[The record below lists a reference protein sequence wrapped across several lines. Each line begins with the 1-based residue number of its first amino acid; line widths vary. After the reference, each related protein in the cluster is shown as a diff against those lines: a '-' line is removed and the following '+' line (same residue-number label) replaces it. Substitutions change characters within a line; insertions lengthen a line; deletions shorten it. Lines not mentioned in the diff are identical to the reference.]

1 MAPFRSGKIKARLR
15 APLVVR
21 RFLHEQRIRARLSRA
36 GLKKPLGAEPDS
48 AAEINAEQESGERGA
63 TGQAA
68 YRAAKPGRVSR
79 NGDKRRRFL
88 PNFPWGTWGT
98 ARARETAKTPK
109 TAKTTK
115 TSETPAMQ
123 KTPDNHLSS
132 LLHRFRLQS
141 ARHFSFE
148 AGDTYNGGPAL
159 FLLGVIIFLTPICC
173 LASSRRPFPLYI
185 IISVAF
191 AVFAFYKI
199 YAGKLRL
206 IRSPFDIAVFLLP
219 GLALFSSFGAW
230 NAGEAIGLLLLLSC
244 CAALYR
250 IVSSLVVSPEALYA
264 VLMAL
269 TAGAAVT
276 SITCLTAVFQEGR
289 AYPFAAALGIIS
301 AAALLFVFY
310 LRAVPPW
317 SLRRSPE
324 DAPASLQD
332 GAGYK
337 MRAVLHKRIHALQ
350 RRCFHP
356 ALSAAGYLLLLALI
370 GINSKPLF
378 LLLILAIPLSLWKLP
393 AGERKKGPVHF
404 LIYSCAAFTAAGKMR
419 FCLTNGAVASGWMWA
434 AAGLLTVVAL
444 EFLPALRKKSG
455 RRLRPWVLP
464 GAVSC
469 LVVLFLFSGGA
480 YLNGA
485 PSQNPPQPSRYDAL
499 FYAEE
504 KFLKGRDAL
513 RIMVSSPRIF
523 LQGTGGGGWESLS
536 YQYQSFYY
544 KGPPP
549 GAFLQAGVEMGFPGL
564 ITLLAVW
571 VFFFKVIKRVI
582 KNASAVRSLST
593 NGAAWHDRAL
603 ITAGASW
610 TVFSAALVVGAGSLW
625 ACTLTMPA
633 VSLFLF
639 VLFGLG
645 KALEGFDSFDGFPA
659 RHAPSAE
666 AAGPSAGNIS
676 GNTAIMAER
685 PSFLKKLAQ
694 YLAAGCAVLLVITI
708 SWNVYAGESYSIAA
722 EQAVKKGDREAALRN
737 YAKAVQRDPLN
748 ASLHKELGRLYLE
761 NAEKTQNA
769 KTLESAIEQFQKGV
783 RLARGDAELR
793 VLYAGALLQAGQL
806 QEGVR
811 QLETAALLRPLE
823 QEFYEDLAL
832 GYLTAGRLLLKKPD
846 QKERARFYLLRA
858 RGIPQLLE
866 KRSSMIS
873 KQHLRYWSGA
883 PYLGITAKIQLYCG
897 QAAVLLGD
905 KQAALYYLEEAARD
919 ASLQAEAESW
929 REPAAAL

>member
-1 MAPFRSGKIKARLR
+1 VAPFRSGKIKARLR
-15 APLVVR
+15 APLAVR

-48 AAEINAEQESGERGA
+48 AAEINDEQESGDRGA
-63 TGQAA
+63 TRPTA

-79 NGDKRRRFL
+79 NGNKRRRFL
-88 PNFPWGTWGT
+88 PNFPWGT
-98 ARARETAKTPK
+98 ARETTKTP
-109 TAKTTK
+109 
-115 TSETPAMQ
+115 ETQ
-123 KTPDNHLSS
+123 KTPDNPLSS
-132 LLHRFRLQS
+132 LLP
-141 ARHFSFE
+141 
-148 AGDTYNGGPAL
+148 GI
-159 FLLGVIIFLTPICC
+159 LLFLTPICC

-199 YAGKLRL
+199 YAGRLRL

-230 NAGEAIGLLLLLSC
+230 NAGEAVSLLLLLSC

-250 IVSSLVVSPEALYA
+250 IVSSLVVSPEALHG

-269 TAGAAVT
+269 TAGAAAT
-276 SITCLTAVFQEGR
+276 SPFCLTAVFQEGR
-289 AYPFAAALGIIS
+289 AYPFAAALGIVS

-310 LRAVPPW
+310 LRAVPPG
-317 SLRRSPE
+317 SLRASPE
-324 DAPASLQD
+324 DAPASPQD
-332 GAGYK
+332 GAGHK
-337 MRAVLHKRIHALQ
+337 MRAALHKRIHALQ
-350 RRCFHP
+350 RQCFHP

-393 AGERKKGPVHF
+393 ADERKKGPVHF

-419 FCLTNGAVASGWMWA
+419 FCLTNGAVATGWMWA

-444 EFLPALRKKSG
+444 EFLPALREKSG

-480 YLNGA
+480 YLHGA
-485 PSQNPPQPSRYDAL
+485 PDQTPPQPSRYDAL

-504 KFLKGRDAL
+504 KLLKGRDAL

-523 LQGTGGGGWESLS
+523 LQGTGGGGWEPLS
-536 YQYQSFYY
+536 YQHQSFYY
-544 KGPPP
+544 EAPPP

-571 VFFFKVIKRVI
+571 VLFFKGIRSVT
-582 KNASAVRSLST
+582 KNSSAVHSLSI
-593 NGAAWHDRAL
+593 NGAV
-603 ITAGASW
+603 W

-625 ACTLTMPA
+625 ECTLAMPA
-633 VSLFLF
+633 VSFFLF
-639 VLFGLG
+639 ILFGLG
-645 KALEGFDSFDGFPA
+645 RALEGFDSFDGFPV
-659 RHAPSAE
+659 RPAPSAE

-685 PSFLKKLAQ
+685 PSFFKKLAQ

-761 NAEKTQNA
+761 NTEKTQNA

-866 KRSSMIS
+866 KRSSMIN